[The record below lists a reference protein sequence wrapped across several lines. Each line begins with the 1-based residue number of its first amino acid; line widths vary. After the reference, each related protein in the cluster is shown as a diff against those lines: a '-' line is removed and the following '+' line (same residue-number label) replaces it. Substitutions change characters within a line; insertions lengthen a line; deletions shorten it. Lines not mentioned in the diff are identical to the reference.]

1 MKEEDLQLAE
11 NQICSKRMTLDDKI
25 IEMEGVQFFI
35 SCITRI
41 EEKTSRALSD
51 EDDDDNGGSHL
62 KTYPGVAYFVAYR
75 ETSTCSK
82 EAIFRALHDA
92 DMDPTISEIRTRNS
106 EAIPAEEVAAKK
118 IAQVV
123 KDHDSRVTIDLVHM
137 SNRFCRE
144 ACRQHNTNESNDRRD
159 QPRRYPETPCRLV
172 VVEQRCYGGAL
183 SEAHASLKSDGL
195 QSQLEIVTRG
205 INPEQVI
212 TAPSDI
218 TATIRDIAFMMAR
231 FNHALHRGF
240 VYGKPVEASLT
251 FLKMMDVGT
260 YINKLLGNDALRE
273 RIVKHKHR
281 IIQLLSHPACE
292 IIRQIE
298 FHPDYVEVSGGK
310 LFQLSARS
318 FTECP
323 PNMEL
328 GKISPRMFMPY
339 DSTTP
344 PQPLYFKNAVKN
356 SFPELPERTAFLNKF
371 YQCFVGCRMPH
382 KIRKLVVSGPKDS
395 GKTSWAC
402 VFHRII
408 PSDRIASITKEGK
421 FSASM
426 INDATELV
434 IIDDWCGATM
444 QSDLAKTLLQGGWL
458 VTAVKH
464 QQPKCVW
471 NNSPFYITTNH
482 VPDFG
487 EESEN
492 VERRITVFET
502 KSLATTTPGVDNW
515 IFQNAMDC
523 LVWVANE
530 INENIH
536 HVPREERWYEDAN
549 PEHAVIDDGMMAR

>member
-1 MKEEDLQLAE
+1 
-11 NQICSKRMTLDDKI
+11 
-25 IEMEGVQFFI
+25 MEGVQFFI

-41 EEKTSRALSD
+41 EKTSRALSD

-75 ETSTCSK
+75 ETPTCSK

-106 EAIPAEEVAAKK
+106 GAIPAEEVAAKK
-118 IAQVV
+118 FAQVV
-123 KDHDSRVTIDLVHM
+123 KDHDSRVTIDLLHM

-144 ACRQHNTNESNDRRD
+144 PCRQHNTNEPNDRRD

-172 VVEQRCYGGAL
+172 VVEQRCCGGAL
-183 SEAHASLKSDGL
+183 SEAHASLRSDGL

-218 TATIRDIAFMMAR
+218 TAIIRDFAIMMAR

-240 VYGKPVEASLT
+240 VHGKPVEASLT

-281 IIQLLSHPACE
+281 IIQLLSHHGCE

-298 FHPDYVEVSGGK
+298 FHTDYVEVSGGK
-310 LFQLSARS
+310 FFQLSARW

-382 KIRKLVVSGPKDS
+382 KFRKLVVSRPKDRF
-395 GKTSWAC
+395 GENVVGMC
-402 VFHRII
+402 VSQDHSVRPHRLNYKRGQVFRLN
-408 PSDRIASITKEGK
+408 DKLRNGTRYYQRLVWC
-421 FSASM
+421 
-426 INDATELV
+426 NDAVRSCE
-434 IIDDWCGATM
+434 
-444 QSDLAKTLLQGGWL
+444 
-458 VTAVKH
+458 
-464 QQPKCVW
+464 
-471 NNSPFYITTNH
+471 NSPTGRVVGDRAKASTAEMCLEQQSVLHHHQPCSRFWRR
-482 VPDFG
+482 VG
-487 EESEN
+487 
-492 VERRITVFET
+492 ERRAQDYRI
-502 KSLATTTPGVDNW
+502 
-515 IFQNAMDC
+515 
-523 LVWVANE
+523 
-530 INENIH
+530 
-536 HVPREERWYEDAN
+536 
-549 PEHAVIDDGMMAR
+549 